1 MMRSTVRSRVEAISF
16 SLLFLSLFCDGER
29 LCSYICSMCMYVCM
43 GLGVENLELGHVGD
57 ACLLFVS
64 QGKLIN

>member
-1 MMRSTVRSRVEAISF
+1 MVRDCVVT
-16 SLLFLSLFCDGER
+16 
-29 LCSYICSMCMYVCM
+29 YICSMCMYVCM

-64 QGKLIN
+64 QGKLINWQNMSRVLMQ